1 MDAAVGDAE
10 TSRLECAGVGQ
21 SRLDELIG
29 AIQERSAQARA
40 TVRSKIGWKTSVLL
54 CMHFVLNLYVAAS
67 VWPNEAATTLAH
79 MYEGKAYDHNDHEDL
94 GVKSNRH
101 LVT

>member
-1 MDAAVGDAE
+1 MFV
-10 TSRLECAGVGQ
+10 TSSMRRHNDRNSG
-21 SRLDELIG
+21 SRNTLHP
-29 AIQERSAQARA
+29 
-40 TVRSKIGWKTSVLL
+40 KIGWKTSVLL
-54 CMHFVLNLYVAAS
+54 CMPFVLNLYVAAS

-79 MYEGKAYDHNDHEDL
+79 VSEGKAYEQNDHEDL